1 MAKLMD
7 RARQELVGI
16 NKCNAVGNSE
26 VAFIAEELDARAG
39 GDKTGERQVFIET
52 EARARP
58 ECAHLLA
65 LRWRQVRVHG
75 VSGPRCVIAHSA
87 GLHGSVSSVFKR
99 SGNRFASR
107 KRVKSRIW
115 SPASIPSKR
124 EGLQ

>member
-16 NKCNAVGNSE
+16 NKFNSVGNSE
-26 VAFIAEELDARAG
+26 VAFIAEELDARTG

-65 LRWRQVRVHG
+65 LWWRQVRVHG
-75 VSGPRCVIAHSA
+75 GFRAGGGVFSRSRPAPRR
-87 GLHGSVSSVFKR
+87 GLCFCT
-99 SGNRFASR
+99 
-107 KRVKSRIW
+107 
-115 SPASIPSKR
+115 
-124 EGLQ
+124 Q